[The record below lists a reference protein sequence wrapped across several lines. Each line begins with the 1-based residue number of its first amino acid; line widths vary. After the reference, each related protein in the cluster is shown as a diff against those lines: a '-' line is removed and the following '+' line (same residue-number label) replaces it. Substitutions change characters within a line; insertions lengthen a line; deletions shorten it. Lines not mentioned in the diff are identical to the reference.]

1 MTLRCC
7 KRCITLLS
15 FIMTILT
22 WSLHNHSG
30 SWSGLVLTEKSLL
43 DVLRLVP
50 RLLLGRP
57 QQQVDRVARSV
68 DGRRRQEDD
77 PPLRDR
83 LVVAHDGA
91 HHLS

>member
-1 MTLRCC
+1 
-7 KRCITLLS
+7 
-15 FIMTILT
+15 MTICSDPL
-22 WSLHNHSG
+22 SVG
-30 SWSGLVLTEKSLL
+30 SWYILYLCLVLTEKSLL

>member
-7 KRCITLLS
+7 KRCIT
-15 FIMTILT
+15 FIMTNLT
-22 WSLHNHSG
+22 WSLHNHRVSWSG
-30 SWSGLVLTEKSLL
+30 DSGLVLTEKSLL